1 MHIRPQSTL
10 TSGAKIRDALRAGVA
25 WVAAFVCE
33 LECGLGVGGGALFE
47 FAQVSLQSRAEGW
60 RGAVAPLLVRTQ
72 VFEHALGVVRVVGG
86 EMQTRA
92 NLAAFG

>member
-1 MHIRPQSTL
+1 MRYVL
-10 TSGAKIRDALRAGVA
+10 CAGVA
-25 WVAAFVCE
+25 WVAAFEAE

-47 FAQVSLQSRAEGW
+47 FAQASLQSRAEGW
-60 RGAVAPLLVRTQ
+60 RGAVAPLLVRVQ

-86 EMQTRA
+86 EVQTRA